1 VAQGI
6 HEILDELYASATD
19 EQDKGSKFERLMQA
33 YLQADLLWADRFSDV
48 WLWME
53 WPDRHGKPDTG
64 IDLVAVERDGSGLT
78 AIQCKFYAPNHYLQ
92 KSDIDSFF
100 TASGKSGFSQRVI
113 ISTTDKWSKHAED
126 ALADQ
131 QIPVQR
137 LRVQD
142 LDESSVDWS
151 QFTLSTPDVIQLKER
166 KALRGHQITAL
177 DKVREGLSVADR
189 GKLIMACGTGKT
201 FTSLKIA
208 EDLVGAGGSVLF
220 LVPSISLLAQTLRE
234 WTIEADVR
242 LRPHAVCSDP
252 KASAKTK
259 TEDISI
265 HDLAYPASTDPA
277 QLVTRIGKANPDEPG
292 MTVVFSTYQSLGAVA
307 DAQAL
312 GLAEFDLIICDE
324 AHRTTGATLAGEDES
339 AFVKVHDQTFIK
351 GRKRLYMTATPRIY
365 DDTSKAKAGQA
376 NAVLASM
383 DNTALYGEELH
394 RLGFGEAVSKGLLT
408 DYKVLVL
415 AVDEK
420 AISTTFQ
427 AQLADSNSEL
437 TLDDAAKIVGCWN
450 GLAKRGVTDAG
461 FATDP
466 EPMGRAVAF
475 ARSIKDSQ
483 RFASLF
489 TELVAQYADN
499 HEDEDVLRAE
509 AEHVD
514 GTFNVL
520 RRNERLDWLK
530 APLDAGNAR
539 VLSNARCLSEGVDVP
554 ALDAVMFLNPR
565 NSVVDVVQSVGRVMR
580 KAPGKAFGYVIL
592 PIGIPSTKTPEEALA
607 DNEKFKVVWQV
618 LQALRAHD
626 ERFNAM
632 VNQIDLNS
640 TTPDKIQVIGVGGF
654 ETDRD
659 GSSTSTQAVQ
669 TAFSFPQLD
678 DWRDAIY
685 AKLVTKVGSRRY
697 WEDWA
702 RDIARIAERHTTRI
716 HALLDTPGLAIR
728 SEFEKFLSGLRANLN
743 EGISHGDAI
752 DMLAQHL
759 ITQPVFSALFSDYA
773 FAERNPVSQ
782 VMQRML
788 DVLDEH
794 NLDDEQQILDAF
806 YDSVRLRAEGIDNAA
821 GKQRII
827 TELYEQFFKIAFPRT
842 AEQLGIVYTPVQVVD
857 FILRS
862 VQQVLI
868 DEFGAT
874 LGDEG
879 VHVLDPFT
887 GTGTFLV
894 RLLQSGLIPTE
905 ALAGKYASEL
915 HANEIL
921 LLAYYIAAINIEATF
936 HDLTGADFT
945 PFDGI
950 VLTDTFQ
957 IAEDGDAMDLDVFPA
972 NNARVEAQKQLDIRV
987 IVGNPPYSVGQSNQ
1001 NDDAQ
1006 NLKYPTLD
1014 ARIGD
1019 TYAKLSTATNKNS
1032 LYDSY
1037 IRAIRWASTRIASS
1051 PDGGV
1056 VAFVTNNGYLDGNTA
1071 DGLRK
1076 TLTDEFSTVYCYN
1089 LRGNQRTAGE
1099 LSKQEGGKIFG
1110 SGSRNG
1116 VAVLLL
1122 VRNPQHTGP
1131 CRVKYADIGDYLD
1144 RDAKLQHI
1152 EAANLATLNWQDIA
1166 PNAAGDWINQRSL
1179 DFPGFHPI
1187 GTKDVDLQPSVFS
1200 LYSRGLAT
1208 ARDSWV
1214 YNSSRSSLE
1223 GTVRSMVDHYNGE
1236 VTRLEA
1242 LRTTTSSSTAA
1253 ANAVRDPQHFSWNRT
1268 DFANADKGRRY
1279 EVRPSSYRIGTYR
1292 PFMKQHV
1299 YFDRALNDMVYRLD
1313 RIFPEPDLP
1322 NVGIYVVG
1330 MGSAVP
1336 FSAWATDCLP
1346 DLHVTGS
1353 GSGGQF
1359 FPRWTYTPSDGALEF
1374 DSDTPGWH
1382 RQDNI
1387 TDAALA
1393 LYRKTY
1399 GDDIGR
1405 DDLFAFVYGLLHSPN
1420 YRTRYEADLKKALP
1434 RLPFLTQ
1441 RADFD
1446 AFAEAGAELLE
1457 LHLTY
1462 ESAAPYDLDEVR
1474 TDLYEGEDLYR
1485 VAKLSFAKNGKAPD
1499 RSTLVYN
1506 SHLTLTGIP
1515 DAAYAYQLGSRSAL
1529 EWIIDRWQDKT
1540 DKDSGIRNDANAWG
1554 AEHDNPRY
1562 IVDLIKR
1569 VTTVSVRTVEIVKS
1583 LPPLRVAGTSAP
1595 QT

>member
-1 VAQGI
+1 MAQGI
-6 HEILDELYASATD
+6 HEILDELCASATD

-33 YLQADLLWADRFSDV
+33 YLQTDLLWADRFSDV

-78 AIQCKFYAPNHYLQ
+78 AIQCKFYAPNHHLQ

-100 TASGKSGFSQRVI
+100 TASGKNGFSQRVI

-126 ALADQ
+126 ALTDQ

-177 DKVREGLSVADR
+177 DKVRAGLGTADR
-189 GKLIMACGTGKT
+189 GRLIMACGTGKT

-220 LVPSISLLAQTLRE
+220 LVPSISLLAQSLRE

-252 KASAKTK
+252 KASAKSK

-277 QLVTRIGKANPDEPG
+277 QLLARVEKASPGEPG
-292 MTVVFSTYQSLGAVA
+292 MTVVFSTYQSLGAIA

-312 GLAEFDLIICDE
+312 GLGEFDLIICDE
-324 AHRTTGATLAGEDES
+324 AHRTTGATLVGEDES

-351 GRKRLYMTATPRIY
+351 SRKRLYMTATPRIY

-420 AISTTFQ
+420 AVSTTFQ

-483 RFASLF
+483 RFANLF

-592 PIGIPSTKTPEEALA
+592 PIGIPSSQTPEEALA
-607 DNEKFKVVWQV
+607 DNDKFKVVWQV

-640 TTPDKIQVIGVGGF
+640 AKPDKIQVIGVGGF

-659 GSSTSTQAVQ
+659 GSSTPAQAVQ
-669 TAFSFPQLD
+669 AAFAFPQLD

-702 RDIARIAERHTTRI
+702 RDIAQIAERHTTRI
-716 HALLDTPGLAIR
+716 HALLATPGVAIR
-728 SEFEKFLSGLRANLN
+728 EEFDRFLNGLRANLN
-743 EGISHGDAI
+743 EGISRGDAI

-759 ITQPVFSALFSDYA
+759 ITQPVFAALFSDYA
-773 FAERNPVSQ
+773 FAEQNPVSL

-788 DVLDEH
+788 DALDEH
-794 NLDDEQQILDAF
+794 NLDDEQEVLDAF

-842 AEQLGIVYTPVQVVD
+842 AEQLGIVYTPVEVVD

-868 DEFGAT
+868 DEFGSSLA
-874 LGDEG
+874 DEG

-894 RLLQSGLIPTE
+894 RLLQSGLVP
-905 ALAGKYASEL
+905 ADMLARKYAGEL

-936 HDLTGADFT
+936 HELSGAPYE

-957 IAEDGDAMDLDVFPA
+957 IAEDGDPMDFDVFPA
-972 NNARVEAQKQLDIRV
+972 NNARVEAQKSLDIRV
-987 IVGNPPYSVGQSNQ
+987 IVGNPPYSVGQSSQ

-1006 NLKYPTLD
+1006 NLKYPGLD
-1014 ARIGD
+1014 ASIGD
-1019 TYAKLSTATNKNS
+1019 TYAKRSTATNKNS

-1037 IRAIRWASTRIASS
+1037 IRAIRWASTRITNS
-1051 PDGGV
+1051 PQGGV
-1056 VAFVTNNGYLDGNTA
+1056 IAFVTNNGYLDGNTA

-1076 TLTDEFSTVYCYN
+1076 TLVDEFSTIYCFN

-1099 LSKQEGGKIFG
+1099 LSKREGGKIFG

-1116 VAVLLL
+1116 VAVLIL
-1122 VRNPQHTGP
+1122 VHNPSATGP
-1131 CRVKYADIGDYLD
+1131 CLIRYADIGDHLD
-1144 RDAKLQHI
+1144 RGAKL
-1152 EAANLATLNWQDIA
+1152 DIVQQA
-1166 PNAAGDWINQRSL
+1166 RLDSLPWEDITPNTAGDWINQRSL
-1179 DFPGFHPI
+1179 DFPTFQALAS
-1187 GTKDVDLQPSVFS
+1187 KDAELLPPLMT
-1200 LYSRGLAT
+1200 LYSNGLKT
-1208 ARDSWV
+1208 GRDSWV
-1214 YNSSRSSLE
+1214 YNSSRDALE
-1223 GTVRSMVDHYNGE
+1223 QNIDAAIASYNEE
-1236 VTRLEA
+1236 VKRLA
-1242 LRTTTSSSTAA
+1242 VLRDRDSKVAA
-1253 ANAVRDPQHFSWNRT
+1253 VGSAQRDAKKFSWNAN
-1268 DFANADKGRRY
+1268 DFTRADRSVYYAAREAGFR
-1279 EVRPSSYRIGTYR
+1279 VASYRPYCSQ
-1292 PFMKQHV
+1292 KV
-1299 YFDRALNDMVYRLD
+1299 YFDGQMNDRVARIGA
-1313 RIFPEPDLP
+1313 IFPTRETPNFGFYMTGLGALKPFAVLAVQQIPDL
-1322 NVGIYVVG
+1322 NFW
-1330 MGSAVP
+1330 GSE
-1336 FSAWATDCLP
+1336 
-1346 DLHVTGS
+1346 
-1353 GSGGQF
+1353 GGQF
-1359 FPRWTYTPSDGALEF
+1359 FPRWTYAPADEGALDF
-1374 DSDTPGWH
+1374 DPNHPWQRT
-1382 RQDNI
+1382 DNV
-1387 TDAALA
+1387 TDAALGR
-1393 LYRKTY
+1393 YRQSFGVDVTK
-1399 GDDIGR
+1399 DHV
-1405 DDLFAFVYGLLHSPN
+1405 FAFIYGLLHSPD
-1420 YRTRYEADLKKALP
+1420 YRERYAADLRKMLP
-1434 RLPFLTQ
+1434 RIPLLAG
-1441 RADFD
+1441 REDFD
-1446 AFAEAGAELLE
+1446 AFRSSGQALLD
-1457 LHLTY
+1457 LHLGY
-1462 ESAAPYDLDEVR
+1462 ESVEPFALNEVL
-1474 TDLYEGEDLYR
+1474 TSLAEGDDVYQ
-1485 VAKLSFAKNGKAPD
+1485 VVKMAFPKKGKTAD
-1499 RSTLVYN
+1499 KTAIIYN

-1515 DAAYAYQLGSRSAL
+1515 EAAYDYQLGSRSAV
-1529 EWIIDRWQDKT
+1529 EWLLDRYQDKI

-1554 AEHDNPRY
+1554 FEQGNPRY
-1562 IVDLIKR
+1562 IVELIKR
-1569 VTTVSVRTVEIVKS
+1569 ITTVSVETVKIIAA
-1583 LPPLRVAGTSAP
+1583 LPPLVIRENG
-1595 QT
+1595 